1 MKFYTN
7 IFEKIISLENLFLA
21 WDEFKT
27 GKLGKYDV
35 LEFEW
40 NLEQNIFKLHRDLK
54 YHKYIHGVYT
64 KFSIC
69 DPKYRII
76 HKATVR
82 DRVLHHAIYRV
93 LSPIFEPSFI
103 SHSFSCRVDKGTHK
117 GVGALASFSNT
128 VSKNNSKTCWVLKC
142 DIKKFFD
149 SVDQK
154 ILLDIIQKRI
164 KDKDSIWLI
173 DNIIKS
179 FSPKGQIER
188 ERERER
194 ERVKFPAQILSSVR
208 YGLTIRKIL
217 GFQLV
222 I

>member
-7 IFEKIISLENLFLA
+7 IFEKIISTENLFLA
-21 WDEFKT
+21 WDEFKKD
-27 GKLGKYDV
+27 KLTKPDI
-35 LEFEW
+35 LSFEW

-54 YHKYIHGVYT
+54 YHKYNHGVYT

-82 DRVLHHAIYRV
+82 DRILHHAVFRI

-103 SHSFSCRVDKGTHK
+103 SHSFSCRIDKGTHK
-117 GVGALASFSNT
+117 GVNSLTKLANR
-128 VSKNNSKTCWVLKC
+128 VSKNNYKTCYVLKC

-149 SVDQK
+149 SVDQE
-154 ILLDIIQKRI
+154 ILSAIIRKRI
-164 KDKDSIWLI
+164 KDSSSIWLLE
-173 DNIIKS
+173 NIIKS
-179 FSPKGQIER
+179 FPPRSQIER

-194 ERVKFPAQILSSVR
+194 ERE
-208 YGLTIRKIL
+208 
-217 GFQLV
+217 
-222 I
+222 

>member
-1 MKFYTN
+1 MKFYIN
-7 IFEKIISLENLFLA
+7 IFEKIISVENLFLA
-21 WDEFKT
+21 WDEFKV
-27 GKLGKYDV
+27 GKLKKYDV

-40 NLEQNIFKLHRDLK
+40 NLEQNIFQLHRDLK
-54 YHKYIHGVYT
+54 YHKYIHGVYA

-82 DRVLHHAIYRV
+82 DRVLHHAIFRI

-103 SHSFSCRVDKGTHK
+103 SHSFSCRVGKGTHK
-117 GVGALASFSNT
+117 GVDALARMINM
-128 VSKNNSKTCWVLKC
+128 VSKNNRKRCFVLKC

-149 SVDQK
+149 SVNQK
-154 ILLDIIQKRI
+154 ILLAIICKRI
-164 KDKDSIWLI
+164 KDGSSIWLL

-179 FSPKGQIER
+179 FYPRVKS
-188 ERERER
+188 RER
-194 ERVKFPAQILSSVR
+194 ERVKFPLEILHNVH
-208 YGLTIRKIL
+208 YGLTIIKIL
-217 GFQLV
+217 EFQLV